1 MRRGLSLLIA
11 LFLLSAACADD
22 GGEGEGGPLRLRVQ
36 VSGEP
41 EETKVYQAVVAAFE
55 NENQDI
61 DITLVEIPE
70 KDEHLAKLATS
81 FAGGDAPEVFLI
93 NYREYAQFVVRD
105 AIEPFENF
113 LEENDVSLD
122 DYFPQPIEAFTYQG
136 ALQCMP
142 QNVSSLVVYF
152 NKDLFEAGGMKAP
165 PKGWDWAEFRQVAL
179 QLTQGDVHGLGIEP
193 SIIRL
198 APFVWANG
206 GEIVDDNAD
215 PTRFTLDEPP
225 SREALEFLVNLVRED
240 RVVPDEAAVAAQ
252 DLETRFV
259 SGKLAMY
266 LSSRRDTPVFREVQ
280 GLNWDVAPLPTGK
293 QPAGI
298 LHSDAYCLAA
308 GADPELHADAARFI
322 AFATGE
328 QGQTITA
335 LGGRTVPSLRSVA
348 DSGAFLDPT
357 QAPVHSNV
365 FLEGVPHIRRTPV
378 TPTWTEIED
387 IAEEIL
393 TRVFYEPGYTIQD
406 AIDALASET
415 QSLFEEGRAP

>member
-1 MRRGLSLLIA
+1 MRRGLSLLIV
-11 LFLLSAACADD
+11 LSLLSAGCADD
-22 GGEGEGGPLRLRVQ
+22 GGEGKGGPSHLRVQ

-55 NENQDI
+55 KEDDDI

-105 AIEPFENF
+105 AIEPIEGF
-113 LEENDVSLD
+113 LGDNDVKLE
-122 DYFPQPIEAFTYQG
+122 DYYPQPIEAFTYQG

-152 NKDLFEAGGMKAP
+152 NKDLFEAAGMKAP
-165 PKGWDWAEFRQVAL
+165 PKGWDWTEFREVAL
-179 QLTQGDVHGLGIEP
+179 QLTNGQVHGLGIEP

-206 GEIVDDNAD
+206 GEIVDDNTD
-215 PTRFTLDEPP
+215 PSRFTLDEPA

-240 RVVPDEAAVAAQ
+240 RVVPDEDAVAAQ

-308 GADPELHADAARFI
+308 GADPALREDAARFI

-335 LGGRTVPSLRSVA
+335 LGGRTVPSLKSVA

-357 QAPVHSNV
+357 QAPAHSNV
-365 FLEGVPHIRRTPV
+365 FLDGVPHIRRTPV

-393 TRVFYEPGYTIQD
+393 TRAFYEPDYTVQN

-415 QSLFEEGRAP
+415 AALFEEGRAP

>member
-1 MRRGLSLLIA
+1 MRRGLTLLVL

-22 GGEGEGGPLRLRVQ
+22 GTESEDGPGRLRVQ

-55 NENQDI
+55 KENEDI

-105 AIEPFENF
+105 AIEPFEGF
-113 LEENDVSLD
+113 LEDNSVHLD
-122 DYFPQPIEAFTYQG
+122 EYFPQPIEAFTYRG

-152 NKDLFEAGGMKAP
+152 NRDLFEAGGLKAP
-165 PKGWDWAEFRQVAL
+165 PKGWDWNEFRQVAL
-179 QLTQGDVHGLGIEP
+179 ELTKGQVHGLGIEP

-206 GEIVDDNAD
+206 GEIVDDNTD
-215 PTRFTLDEPP
+215 PSRFTLDEPA

-240 RVVPDEAAVAAQ
+240 QVVPDEAAVAAQ

-280 GLNWDVAPLPTGK
+280 GLDWDVAPLPTGK

-308 GADPELHADAARFI
+308 GADPELQEDAARFI
-322 AFATGE
+322 AFATAE

-335 LGGRTVPSLRSVA
+335 LGGRTVPSLMSVA
-348 DSGAFLDPT
+348 DSGAFQDPT
-357 QAPVHSNV
+357 QPPAHSNV

-393 TRVFYEPGYTIQD
+393 TRAFYEPGYTIQD
-406 AIDALASET
+406 AIDALESET
-415 QSLFEEGRAP
+415 EALFEEGRAP